1 MWLNE
6 NAGVVVLVF
15 GIITLALLAVML
27 WLVFTLRNRF
37 AVQRLKFVGLYATDV
52 DDRTDY
58 ASLTIGNRSVSEI
71 ALKELGVKNGRIAFN
86 LTALYR
92 QKEGLDEKAHIVIEQ
107 RRSIGFRLEREEL
120 LSLLV
125 DGKRGKVLRT
135 LRLYAIDLTGNVYEG
150 RVPAVKKLL
159 AQLLA
164 DGASKKPAAPAAPAV
179 PNLPAAPAAPVRE
192 PDAAPAPAEEPD
204 HPAEG
209 AELAAAHAG
218 TMPYE
223 SQDQTEE

>member
-6 NAGVVVLVF
+6 NAGIVVLVF
-15 GIITLALLAVML
+15 GVLTLALLVTVL

-92 QKEGLDEKAHIVIEQ
+92 KKEGLDKKTHIVIEQ

-120 LSLLV
+120 LALLV
-125 DGKRGKVLRT
+125 DGKRGKVLRA

-150 RVPAVKKLL
+150 RIPAVRKLL

-164 DGASKKPAAPAAPAV
+164 GAPAKEPAPSAVPAV
-179 PNLPAAPAAPVRE
+179 PLRRPAAPVRE
-192 PDAAPAPAEEPD
+192 PDVSPAPAKESD

-223 SQDQTEE
+223 GEEKTEE

>member
-6 NAGVVVLVF
+6 NAGIVVFVF
-15 GIITLALLAVML
+15 GVLTLALLVTVL

-58 ASLTIGNRSVSEI
+58 ASLTIGNRSISEI

-86 LTALYR
+86 LTSLYR
-92 QKEGLDEKAHIVIEQ
+92 KKEGLDEKTHIVIEQ

-120 LSLLV
+120 LALLV

-150 RVPAVKKLL
+150 RIPAVRKLL

-164 DGASKKPAAPAAPAV
+164 GAPAKEPAPSAVPAAP
-179 PNLPAAPAAPVRE
+179 LRRPAAPVRE
-192 PDAAPAPAEEPD
+192 PDAPPAPAEEPD

-223 SQDQTEE
+223 GEEKTEE

>member
-1 MWLNE
+1 M
-6 NAGVVVLVF
+6 
-15 GIITLALLAVML
+15 
-27 WLVFTLRNRF
+27 
-37 AVQRLKFVGLYATDV
+37 

-92 QKEGLDEKAHIVIEQ
+92 KKEGLDEKTHIVIEQ

-120 LSLLV
+120 LALLV
-125 DGKRGKVLRT
+125 DGKRGKVLRA

-150 RVPAVKKLL
+150 RIPAVRKLL

-164 DGASKKPAAPAAPAV
+164 GAPAKEPAPSAVPAAP
-179 PNLPAAPAAPVRE
+179 LRRPAAPVRE
-192 PDAAPAPAEEPD
+192 PDAPPAPAKEPD

-223 SQDQTEE
+223 GEEKTEE

>member
-6 NAGVVVLVF
+6 NAGIVVLVF
-15 GIITLALLAVML
+15 GVLTLALLVTVL

-92 QKEGLDEKAHIVIEQ
+92 KKEGLDEKAHIVIEQ

-120 LSLLV
+120 LALLV

-150 RVPAVKKLL
+150 RIPAVRKLL

-164 DGASKKPAAPAAPAV
+164 GAPAKEPAPSAVPAAP
-179 PNLPAAPAAPVRE
+179 LRRPAAPVRE
-192 PDAAPAPAEEPD
+192 PDAPPAPAEEPD

-223 SQDQTEE
+223 GEEKTEE